1 MTISLDGGSLVWI
14 RRDLRLAD
22 NRALEKALFFRK
34 KIALCFVFD
43 KAILTPLKES
53 NWIAQDKKN
62 LILDRRVSFI
72 YHSLKE
78 ISLELEKWQSKF
90 HHPQQKT

>member
-22 NRALEKALFFRK
+22 NRALEKALFFRN

-53 NWIAQDKKN
+53 NCIAQDKKN
-62 LILDRRVSFI
+62 LIQDRIVSFI
-72 YHSLKE
+72 YHSLK
-78 ISLELEKWQSKF
+78 
-90 HHPQQKT
+90 